1 MFFFHYDRKCRKYSQ
16 RYILYFL
23 NCDEFCITVLSMIRP
38 PQAFLNCQKIS
49 APFVTLYDKVLS
61 CSLGVAGPVRSHDM

>member
-1 MFFFHYDRKCRKYSQ
+1 MIENVENIHRGIY
-16 RYILYFL
+16 YIFL

-61 CSLGVAGPVRSHDM
+61 WSLGVAGPVRSHDM